1 MKVEIV
7 ITFLISAILSFVLFI
22 ALGLLNYKDY
32 YKKKYNFLGNFPF
45 EMHDKYEMKINNYVR
60 ATILIFGLSS
70 IFLQFSLFSII
81 NIISHTIAIIIGS
94 LSALSIIILF
104 FINLNNIKLH
114 ILGVTLAVST
124 SILSYLGLINFAI
137 ETPLF
142 IDNKIILIIICGAM
156 AIIEFSFIFFPQ
168 MKTWMN
174 YEKNISEDG
183 TLSYSRS
190 KNNFL
195 ASIEWF
201 ITLSHLIY
209 LIICFIFIIPS
220 FLF

>member
-7 ITFLISAILSFVLFI
+7 ITFLISSILSFVLFI
-22 ALGLLNYKDY
+22 ALGILNYKDY

-114 ILGVTLAVST
+114 VLGITLALST

-142 IDNKIILIIICGAM
+142 INNKIILIIICGAM

-195 ASIEWF
+195 ASIEWL
-201 ITLSHLIY
+201 IILSHLIY
-209 LIICFIFIIPS
+209 LIVCFIFIISS